1 MSYLYVYA
9 ITRAGVPIPEGLPCV
24 SNPEASLSLLPLGK
38 LAAIVSPIHESEIMA
53 ARRHMMLH
61 TKVVEAAMAQAT
73 ILPMRFG
80 IIVDDIDSILRSVMP
95 KEADLLA
102 MLDSLDDRIEA
113 GIRASWNE
121 AILYK
126 EIVAARPDIARS
138 AEALAKVN
146 PTAAYYDRIELG
158 REVDSAMAVKRFEER
173 KALVARLMPFVM
185 KRVDL
190 PEGDDMNVMN
200 VAFLVDRAREADLI
214 AAVEAIDREE
224 NDRLKL
230 KVVTPAPV
238 YNFVKLRLDF
248 APATDREIA
257 EPLKGAA

>member
-24 SNPEASLSLLPLGK
+24 SNPDASLSLLQMGK
-38 LAAIVSPIHESEIMA
+38 LAAIVSPIEDSEIMA

-61 TKVVEAAMAQAT
+61 TKIVEAAMDKAT

-80 IIVDDIDSILRSVMP
+80 IIVDDVTSILKSVMP
-95 KEADLLA
+95 KEADILS
-102 MLDSLDDRIEA
+102 MLEGLDGRIEA

-158 REVDSAMAVKRFEER
+158 RQVDSAMAVKRFEEK
-173 KALVARLMPFVM
+173 KALVERLMPYAL

-200 VAFLVDRAREADLI
+200 IALLVERAREAEMI

-238 YNFVKLRLDF
+238 YNFVRLRLEF
-248 APATDREIA
+248 PSATDKTVA
-257 EPLKGAA
+257 EPLRGAA

>member
-1 MSYLYVYA
+1 MSYLYIYA

-24 SNPEASLSLLPLGK
+24 CNPEAQLSLVPVGE
-38 LAAIVSPIHESEIMA
+38 LAALVSTVHEPEIMA
-53 ARRHMMLH
+53 ARRHMMMH
-61 TKVVEAAMAQAT
+61 TKILEATMAQAT

-80 IIVDDIDSILRSVMP
+80 IIVDDVEAIVASVTP
-95 KEADLLA
+95 KRADLLA
-102 MLDSLDDRIEA
+102 MLESLDDRIEA

-121 AILYK
+121 AVLYK

-158 REVDSAMAVKRFEER
+158 REVDSAMAVKRFEEK
-173 KALVARLMPFVM
+173 KALMARLMPFAV

-200 VAFLVDRAREADLI
+200 VALLIDRSREDDLI
-214 AAVEAIDREE
+214 GAVEAIDREE

-230 KVVTPAPV
+230 KVVSPAPV
-238 YNFVKLRLDF
+238 YNFVKLRLEF
-248 APATDREIA
+248 APPAESLIA